1 MRKAMMG
8 PMLIVVA
15 VMLAACGGLAGEP
28 EIVGQMP
35 VQQQS
40 PQTIDVVAPDIEP
53 NLLLGER
60 IFAENCVRCHGLRG
74 AGDGDLV
81 LSGQVQGLPDF
92 TDPTQH
98 EGKTAQDYYRQVTL
112 GNLENLM
119 PPFSGSLNDN
129 ERWAVANFVFTLV
142 DAPVSVAAEGRAGL
156 DYVALSDKT
165 TNTTYE
171 ESSNSATGVVTGT
184 VTLATESTALPEYL
198 TATLY
203 VFDMDMKEQSFETT
217 VNSDGTYQF
226 SNVTID
232 DQHSYYVSVPYGD
245 GFFNSDFLRGSPETS
260 NMILN
265 VTLYDVTDDS
275 SVLQLTSVLT
285 QVDLL
290 SDNTLRI
297 WQMYNWVN
305 NSDKL
310 FSTVSASGQ
319 QLSVHIPVPN
329 GASLADSNDMTRF
342 IYDSE
347 NGYVYDSYP
356 LLPNQEHSFYLQYT
370 APFSGEWELNQQF
383 DYELT
388 GVYQVY
394 ADEAIFD
401 LEANGWAATQTQEF
415 QGVVY
420 RGLGTVGNAASLAIT
435 ISSKG
440 VSVNFDKQ
448 TMGMILTV
456 FGIVFI
462 GIAALLF
469 VKGSPVSKPLNSEKQ
484 IQDLMEGIVELDSM
498 YQAGSIS
505 EEKYKK
511 RRKILKA
518 QLTTLMKIEN

>member
-1 MRKAMMG
+1 
-8 PMLIVVA
+8 
-15 VMLAACGGLAGEP
+15 
-28 EIVGQMP
+28 
-35 VQQQS
+35 
-40 PQTIDVVAPDIEP
+40 
-53 NLLLGER
+53 
-60 IFAENCVRCHGLRG
+60 
-74 AGDGDLV
+74 
-81 LSGQVQGLPDF
+81 
-92 TDPTQH
+92 
-98 EGKTAQDYYRQVTL
+98 
-112 GNLENLM
+112 
-119 PPFSGSLNDN
+119 
-129 ERWAVANFVFTLV
+129 
-142 DAPVSVAAEGRAGL
+142 
-156 DYVALSDKT
+156 
-165 TNTTYE
+165 
-171 ESSNSATGVVTGT
+171 
-184 VTLATESTALPEYL
+184 
-198 TATLY
+198 
-203 VFDMDMKEQSFETT
+203 
-217 VNSDGTYQF
+217 
-226 SNVTID
+226 
-232 DQHSYYVSVPYGD
+232 
-245 GFFNSDFLRGSPETS
+245 
-260 NMILN
+260 
-265 VTLYDVTDDS
+265 
-275 SVLQLTSVLT
+275 
-285 QVDLL
+285 
-290 SDNTLRI
+290 
-297 WQMYNWVN
+297 
-305 NSDKL
+305 
-310 FSTVSASGQ
+310 VSASGQ